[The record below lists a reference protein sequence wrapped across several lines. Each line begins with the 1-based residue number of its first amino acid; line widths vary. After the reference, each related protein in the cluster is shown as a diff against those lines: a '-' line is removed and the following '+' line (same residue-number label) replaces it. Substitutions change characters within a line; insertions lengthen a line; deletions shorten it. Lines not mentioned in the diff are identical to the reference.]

1 MILHRLRLT
10 NFRGVADREITLP
23 TQGVVVV
30 CGPNE
35 IGKSSMLEALDLL
48 LTYRDRSTH
57 RDVKAVKPANADVG
71 SQVEAEISTGP
82 YRFVYRKRFHKKA
95 VTELEIF
102 EPRREQLSGDDAHDR
117 VEAMLSETLDTKLWE
132 AQRVLQSSSTEAV
145 NLSGSDS
152 LARALDA
159 AAGETGA
166 GPSNDDSL
174 WIDLIDTEYLKYFT
188 PTGRPTGPWKAVIER
203 VTLAQAEV
211 RGRLRAVE
219 EVDERVGRHE
229 ALTAAVQALDE
240 SLAPA
245 NSRLTAARTADDA
258 LTELRDRLSQARA
271 IAATVTA
278 TSTSSALADT
288 QRRQLVT
295 DCARRTETLVAL
307 QAQRAEAELQETGAR
322 QVAESASTAAE
333 QAGAALDGA
342 QRRFEAARAAAE
354 ACVAREEADRLA
366 ARVASIDDIENQLAQ
381 LATQLDAISLTD
393 TMLTGIE
400 EHVAAVQRIDAQLQA
415 DATTVAFTAP
425 ADLDITVDG
434 RARTL
439 SAGQSWTQPASAAV
453 VVEVP
458 GVLSVRI
465 DPGASAVKLIADRDA
480 AQQRL
485 DRELEVAGVVDAAAA
500 RALDAQRRALTESRT
515 THAAKLEGLCAG
527 EDAGSLRARL
537 AELRAVA
544 PDGGEADPEAV
555 AAELTAAR
563 DALRDARTHAE
574 KLHKVAADAASAQV
588 EKSTAATVLRTR
600 CAVAETEAVAAR
612 EQLATVRAAVTD
624 EALAARAAADA
635 EEQRKADEAVAA
647 LAERYA
653 AADPVAV
660 ATELAAAAGAVDAI
674 AAERETAK
682 LELHTIA
689 AELGVMGSEG
699 RQGQLDDAQAE
710 LKRACAEQSR
720 VQERAQAAALLR
732 STMIRH
738 RDNTRERY
746 VQPYRSELERL
757 GRQVFGPSFEVD
769 VDTGLTIRARTLD
782 GCTVPYESLSG
793 GAKEQLGI
801 LARLAGAA
809 LVAKEDTVPVVIDDA
824 LGFTDPERLT
834 KMGAVFDSVGNHGQV
849 IVLTCMP
856 TRYVGVQNAHVIEL
870 SA

>member
-1 MILHRLRLT
+1 
-10 NFRGVADREITLP
+10 
-23 TQGVVVV
+23 
-30 CGPNE
+30 
-35 IGKSSMLEALDLL
+35 
-48 LTYRDRSTH
+48 
-57 RDVKAVKPANADVG
+57 
-71 SQVEAEISTGP
+71 
-82 YRFVYRKRFHKKA
+82 
-95 VTELEIF
+95 
-102 EPRREQLSGDDAHDR
+102 
-117 VEAMLSETLDTKLWE
+117 
-132 AQRVLQSSSTEAV
+132 
-145 NLSGSDS
+145 
-152 LARALDA
+152 
-159 AAGETGA
+159 
-166 GPSNDDSL
+166 
-174 WIDLIDTEYLKYFT
+174 
-188 PTGRPTGPWKAVIER
+188 
-203 VTLAQAEV
+203 
-211 RGRLRAVE
+211 
-219 EVDERVGRHE
+219 
-229 ALTAAVQALDE
+229 
-240 SLAPA
+240 
-245 NSRLTAARTADDA
+245 
-258 LTELRDRLSQARA
+258 
-271 IAATVTA
+271 
-278 TSTSSALADT
+278 
-288 QRRQLVT
+288 
-295 DCARRTETLVAL
+295 
-307 QAQRAEAELQETGAR
+307 
-322 QVAESASTAAE
+322 
-333 QAGAALDGA
+333 
-342 QRRFEAARAAAE
+342 
-354 ACVAREEADRLA
+354 
-366 ARVASIDDIENQLAQ
+366 
-381 LATQLDAISLTD
+381 
-393 TMLTGIE
+393 
-400 EHVAAVQRIDAQLQA
+400 
-415 DATTVAFTAP
+415 
-425 ADLDITVDG
+425 
-434 RARTL
+434 
-439 SAGQSWTQPASAAV
+439 
-453 VVEVP
+453 
-458 GVLSVRI
+458 
-465 DPGASAVKLIADRDA
+465 
-480 AQQRL
+480 
-485 DRELEVAGVVDAAAA
+485 
-500 RALDAQRRALTESRT
+500 ESRT
-515 THAAKLEGLCAG
+515 THAAKLEGLRSG
-527 EDAGSLRARL
+527 EDGGSLRARL

-555 AAELTAAR
+555 AVELTAAR

-574 KLHKVAADAASAQV
+574 NLHKVAADAASAQV
-588 EKSTAATVLRTR
+588 GKSTAATVLRTR
-600 CAVAETEAVAAR
+600 CAVAETEAVAAH

-653 AADPVAV
+653 AADPEAV
-660 ATELAAAAGAVDAI
+660 AAELAAAAGAVDAI

>member
-145 NLSGSDS
+145 NLSGSDA

-159 AAGETGA
+159 AAGETDA
-166 GPSNDDSL
+166 GPSSDDSL

-188 PTGRPTGPWKAVIER
+188 PTGRPTGPWKAVTER

-211 RGRLRAVE
+211 RSRLRAVE
-219 EVDERVGRHE
+219 EVDERVARHE
-229 ALTAAVQALDE
+229 ALTAALQALDE
-240 SLAPA
+240 ALAQA

-258 LTELRDRLSQARA
+258 LTELHDRLSQARQ

-278 TSTSSALADT
+278 TSTGSALADT

-366 ARVASIDDIENQLAQ
+366 ARVASIDEIENQLAQ
-381 LATQLDAISLTD
+381 LATQLDAITLTD

-485 DRELEVAGVVDAAAA
+485 DHELKAAGVVDAAAA

-515 THAAKLEGLCAG
+515 THAAKLEGLCAD
-527 EDAGSLRARL
+527 EDAGALRARL

-544 PDGGEADPEAV
+544 PDGKEADPEAV

-574 KLHKVAADAASAQV
+574 KLEKVAADAASSQV

-600 CAVAETEAVAAR
+600 CAVAETEAVAAC

-653 AADPVAV
+653 AADPEAV

-757 GRQVFGPSFEVD
+757 GRQVFGPTFEVD

>member
-1 MILHRLRLT
+1 MPSPSCT
-10 NFRGVADREITLP
+10 
-23 TQGVVVV
+23 
-30 CGPNE
+30 
-35 IGKSSMLEALDLL
+35 IG
-48 LTYRDRSTH
+48 
-57 RDVKAVKPANADVG
+57 
-71 SQVEAEISTGP
+71 
-82 YRFVYRKRFHKKA
+82 
-95 VTELEIF
+95 
-102 EPRREQLSGDDAHDR
+102 
-117 VEAMLSETLDTKLWE
+117 W
-132 AQRVLQSSSTEAV
+132 
-145 NLSGSDS
+145 
-152 LARALDA
+152 
-159 AAGETGA
+159 
-166 GPSNDDSL
+166 
-174 WIDLIDTEYLKYFT
+174 
-188 PTGRPTGPWKAVIER
+188 
-203 VTLAQAEV
+203 
-211 RGRLRAVE
+211 
-219 EVDERVGRHE
+219 
-229 ALTAAVQALDE
+229 
-240 SLAPA
+240 
-245 NSRLTAARTADDA
+245 
-258 LTELRDRLSQARA
+258 SQARQ

-278 TSTSSALADT
+278 TSTGSALADT

-322 QVAESASTAAE
+322 QVAESRFDGGRTGRRRTGRRPAPLRSRARGGGGVSPARRPTGWRPALRAST
-333 QAGAALDGA
+333 
-342 QRRFEAARAAAE
+342 R
-354 ACVAREEADRLA
+354 
-366 ARVASIDDIENQLAQ
+366 IENQLAQ
-381 LATQLDAISLTD
+381 LATQLDAITLTD

-400 EHVAAVQRIDAQLQA
+400 EHFAAVQRIDAQLQA

-425 ADLDITVDG
+425 TDLDITVDG

-485 DRELEVAGVVDAAAA
+485 DRELEAAGSSTPRRHGRWMRGAA
-500 RALDAQRRALTESRT
+500 RSPRAAPRTPPNSRVCAQARMRVVARPPGSCARSHRTAGGGSR
-515 THAAKLEGLCAG
+515 
-527 EDAGSLRARL
+527 
-537 AELRAVA
+537 
-544 PDGGEADPEAV
+544 GGRCR
-555 AAELTAAR
+555 LTAAR

-574 KLHKVAADAASAQV
+574 KLQKVAADAASAQV

-600 CAVAETEAVAAR
+600 CAVAETEAVAAH

-653 AADPVAV
+653 AADPEAV

-746 VQPYRSELERL
+746 VQPYRTELEQLTGPAGVRPHLRGGRRYRADDPRAHPGRL
-757 GRQVFGPSFEVD
+757 HRALRVALRRRQGATRHPGPAGRCRP
-769 VDTGLTIRARTLD
+769 
-782 GCTVPYESLSG
+782 G
-793 GAKEQLGI
+793 G
-801 LARLAGAA
+801 R
-809 LVAKEDTVPVVIDDA
+809 EDTVPVVIDDA

>member
-71 SQVEAEISTGP
+71 SQVEAEITTGP

-95 VTELEIF
+95 GTELEII
-102 EPRREQLSGDDAHDR
+102 EPKREQLSGDDAHDR

-145 NLSGSDS
+145 KLSGSDS

-159 AAGETGA
+159 AAGETDA
-166 GPSNDDSL
+166 GSSNDDSL
-174 WIDLIDTEYLKYFT
+174 WIDLIDAEYLKYFT
-188 PTGRPTGPWKAVIER
+188 PTGRPTGPWKAVTER
-203 VTLAQAEV
+203 VTAAEAEV
-211 RGRLRAVE
+211 RSRLRAVE
-219 EVDERVGRHE
+219 EVDERVARHE
-229 ALTAAVQALDE
+229 ALTAALQALDE

-258 LTELRDRLSQARA
+258 LTELRDQLSQARQ
-271 IAATVTA
+271 IATTVAA

-288 QRRQLVT
+288 QRRQLVA
-295 DCARRTETLVAL
+295 DCERRTETLVAL
-307 QAQRAEAELQETGAR
+307 QAQRAEAEQQETGAR
-322 QVAESASTAAE
+322 QAAASASTAAE

-342 QRRFEAARAAAE
+342 QRRFDAARAAAE

-366 ARVASIDDIENQLAQ
+366 ARVASIDEIENQLAQ
-381 LATQLDAISLTD
+381 LATELDAITLTD

-400 EHVAAVQRIDAQLQA
+400 EHFAAVQRIDAQLQA

-425 ADLDITVDG
+425 TDLDITVDG

-465 DPGASAVKLIADRDA
+465 DPGASAAKLIADRDA

-485 DRELEVAGVVDAAAA
+485 DRELKAAGVLDAAAA

-515 THAAKLEGLCAG
+515 THAAKLEGLCSG
-527 EDAGSLRARL
+527 EDSGSLRARL

-544 PDGGEADPEAV
+544 PDGRDSDPEAV

-574 KLHKVAADAASAQV
+574 KLHQVAADAASAQV
-588 EKSTAATVLRTR
+588 EKSTAA
-600 CAVAETEAVAAR
+600 
-612 EQLATVRAAVTD
+612 
-624 EALAARAAADA
+624 
-635 EEQRKADEAVAA
+635 
-647 LAERYA
+647 
-653 AADPVAV
+653 
-660 ATELAAAAGAVDAI
+660 
-674 AAERETAK
+674 
-682 LELHTIA
+682 
-689 AELGVMGSEG
+689 
-699 RQGQLDDAQAE
+699 
-710 LKRACAEQSR
+710 
-720 VQERAQAAALLR
+720 
-732 STMIRH
+732 
-738 RDNTRERY
+738 
-746 VQPYRSELERL
+746 
-757 GRQVFGPSFEVD
+757 
-769 VDTGLTIRARTLD
+769 
-782 GCTVPYESLSG
+782 
-793 GAKEQLGI
+793 
-801 LARLAGAA
+801 
-809 LVAKEDTVPVVIDDA
+809 
-824 LGFTDPERLT
+824 
-834 KMGAVFDSVGNHGQV
+834 
-849 IVLTCMP
+849 
-856 TRYVGVQNAHVIEL
+856 
-870 SA
+870 